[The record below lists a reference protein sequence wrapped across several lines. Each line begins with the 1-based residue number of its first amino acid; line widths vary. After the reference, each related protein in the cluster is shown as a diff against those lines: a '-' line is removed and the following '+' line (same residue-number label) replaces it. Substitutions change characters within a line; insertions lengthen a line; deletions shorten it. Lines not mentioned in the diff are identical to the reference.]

1 MKKAI
6 ALILAAVSLMLASCG
21 KGASV
26 SYREIRNRL
35 EPATAFASD
44 GKYKSYTETLTYYD
58 ENGNDGYSY
67 SVCIEP
73 ASDNAYGYNIIQKDS
88 EYSVYACDGKVF
100 AENDGKLYSVILIS
114 ETYYEYIE
122 SYLTCSHDF
131 DGLSYHQLYS
141 KKSDDGVITVA
152 YEAKMTIEV
161 AAKYSSM
168 GFEIGDSLLA
178 TYEIYGDYITDEISY
193 TLKKA
198 NGTEKPLLRREF
210 SYSEK
215 ASGGFSSLPED
226 DTAKVTVIFNYGK
239 DDESKS
245 VFTAQKNCYL
255 GISGG
260 NINASFFIDSE
271 LTVPF
276 SPGKVF
282 ISGDLTLYA
291 VYN

>member
-1 MKKAI
+1 
-6 ALILAAVSLMLASCG
+6 
-21 KGASV
+21 
-26 SYREIRNRL
+26 
-35 EPATAFASD
+35 
-44 GKYKSYTETLTYYD
+44 
-58 ENGNDGYSY
+58 
-67 SVCIEP
+67 
-73 ASDNAYGYNIIQKDS
+73 
-88 EYSVYACDGKVF
+88 
-100 AENDGKLYSVILIS
+100 
-114 ETYYEYIE
+114 
-122 SYLTCSHDF
+122 
-131 DGLSYHQLYS
+131 
-141 KKSDDGVITVA
+141 
-152 YEAKMTIEV
+152 MTIEV

-255 GISGG
+255 GISEG

>member
-1 MKKAI
+1 
-6 ALILAAVSLMLASCG
+6 MLASCG

-35 EPATAFASD
+35 EPATVFASD

-88 EYSVYACDGKVF
+88 KYSVYLMRRQGICRKRRKALLCYSYIR
-100 AENDGKLYSVILIS
+100 NLLWIYRKLPYMFSRLWRSFVSSAL
-114 ETYYEYIE
+114 
-122 SYLTCSHDF
+122 F
-131 DGLSYHQLYS
+131 

-193 TLKKA
+193 TLKKQTA
-198 NGTEKPLLRREF
+198 RKNPCSAASFHIPKRRPADFHRFLKMTQQKWPLYSTTEKMTNQSRFSRRR
-210 SYSEK
+210 K
-215 ASGGFSSLPED
+215 
-226 DTAKVTVIFNYGK
+226 TVI
-239 DDESKS
+239 S
-245 VFTAQKNCYL
+245 A
-255 GISGG
+255 
-260 NINASFFIDSE
+260 
-271 LTVPF
+271 
-276 SPGKVF
+276 
-282 ISGDLTLYA
+282 
-291 VYN
+291 

>member
-6 ALILAAVSLMLASCG
+6 ALILTAASLMLVSCG

-26 SYREIRNRL
+26 SYREIQNKL
-35 EPATAFASD
+35 DPSSIFASD
-44 GKYKSYTETLTYYD
+44 KGCKSYTETLTYYD
-58 ENGNDGYSY
+58 ENGSDGYSY
-67 SVCIEP
+67 SICTEP
-73 ASDNAYGYNIIQKDS
+73 SSDSACGYNIIQKDGD
-88 EYSVYACDGKVF
+88 YSLYARDGKIF
-100 AENDGKLYSVILIS
+100 AESDGRLYSVILIS
-114 ETYYEYIE
+114 KTYYEYIE

-141 KKSDDGVITVA
+141 KKSDDGATTVA
-152 YEAKMTIEV
+152 YKAEMTIEV

-168 GFEIGDSLLA
+168 GFEISDSLIA
-178 TYEIYGDYITDEISY
+178 TYKIHGDHITDEISY

-215 ASGGFSSLPED
+215 ASDGFSALPAD
-226 DTAKVTVIFNYGK
+226 DKAQVTVIFNYGK
-239 DDESKS
+239 ESESKS
-245 VFTAQKNCYL
+245 VFAAQENCFL
-255 GISGG
+255 GISTG
-260 NINASFFIDSE
+260 NINASFFTDSN

-276 SPGKVF
+276 SPENVL
-282 ISGDLTLYA
+282 IDGDITLYA